1 MSSHLLVHGSW
12 CGGWVWDDVAQR
24 LQKGGHRVTV
34 VDQLPSTGTDPAAL
48 GDLTADAH
56 HVRVVL
62 DTLDEPVVLVGHSYG
77 GMVLTEL
84 ADHPKVR
91 HSVYLAAFWPQRGQS
106 QLDLGQPL
114 PPERIR
120 RRPVFRRRVWLG
132 GEAGIRGPLRAAV
145 PPAAARRHSGARAG
159 GAPDRGGDLFLGDP
173 GQGASVPLCTAAEH
187 VRDQPPP
194 ALLGAVAELGA
205 GLLLDEVSD
214 SVHPVSGEV
223 ARSGVGRGG
232 ALEDPAH
239 EIAARRCGDV
249 AQRCPADARRNQQP
263 VDRVTLVVVGQ
274 LGQERLDRC
283 GAR

>member
-1 MSSHLLVHGSW
+1 MGRR
-12 CGGWVWDDVAQR
+12 GAR

-114 PPERIR
+114 PPERSDDGR
-120 RRPVFRRRVWLG
+120 CFVVGCGLAGKLASGDHFVQQSRLLQPGDTAAHGRV
-132 GEAGIRGPLRAAV
+132 EHPI
-145 PPAAARRHSGARAG
+145 AAAISSWEIQVRGRPSHCAQRRNTFAISH
-159 GAPDRGGDLFLGDP
+159 
-173 GQGASVPLCTAAEH
+173 H
-187 VRDQPPP
+187 
-194 ALLGAVAELGA
+194 
-205 GLLLDEVSD
+205 
-214 SVHPVSGEV
+214 
-223 ARSGVGRGG
+223 
-232 ALEDPAH
+232 
-239 EIAARRCGDV
+239 RRC
-249 AQRCPADARRNQQP
+249 
-263 VDRVTLVVVGQ
+263 L
-274 LGQERLDRC
+274 ER
-283 GAR
+283 

>member
-114 PPERIR
+114 PPERSDDGR
-120 RRPVFRRRVWLG
+120 CFVVGCGL
-132 GEAGIRGPLRAAV
+132 AGKLASGDHFVQQSRLLQPGDTAA
-145 PPAAARRHSGARAG
+145 HGAG

-187 VRDQPPP
+187 VRDQPP
-194 ALLGAVAELGA
+194 ALLGE
-205 GLLLDEVSD
+205 S
-214 SVHPVSGEV
+214 SW
-223 ARSGVGRGG
+223 
-232 ALEDPAH
+232 
-239 EIAARRCGDV
+239 
-249 AQRCPADARRNQQP
+249 
-263 VDRVTLVVVGQ
+263 VV
-274 LGQERLDRC
+274 ERLLI
-283 GAR
+283 